1 MNSTFFNIPIWQQ
14 YLICVLLTSTLFFIG
29 YQFVIRDLKQQAD
42 QQMLLYEEK
51 NAEIKILQAKI
62 ERYQMAQ
69 NSSLTL
75 ITEHKLA
82 KAIDRNQLRLTSFKH
97 QKSDLA
103 TYWEVELNGQFVNFM
118 QFIADFNHN
127 FYYLN
132 FQNLSI
138 AKQDTY
144 LQIRFSLL
152 FKEEDMQ

>member
-51 NAEIKILQAKI
+51 KAEIEMLQAKV

-75 ITEHKLA
+75 ITEHELA

-97 QKSDLA
+97 QQNDSA
-103 TYWEVELNGQFVNFM
+103 TYWEVELNGQFGDFM
-118 QFIADFNHN
+118 QFIADFNNN
-127 FYYLN
+127 FYFLN

-144 LQIRFSLL
+144 LQIRFGLL
-152 FKEEDMQ
+152 FKEDMQ

>member
-51 NAEIKILQAKI
+51 KAEIEMLQAKV

-75 ITEHKLA
+75 IT
-82 KAIDRNQLRLTSFKH
+82 
-97 QKSDLA
+97 
-103 TYWEVELNGQFVNFM
+103 G
-118 QFIADFNHN
+118 
-127 FYYLN
+127 YLFAN
-132 FQNLSI
+132 
-138 AKQDTY
+138 
-144 LQIRFSLL
+144 
-152 FKEEDMQ
+152 

>member
-51 NAEIKILQAKI
+51 KAEIEMLQAKV

-75 ITEHKLA
+75 ITEHELA

-97 QKSDLA
+97 QQNDSA
-103 TYWEVELNGQFVNFM
+103 TYWEVELNGQFGDFM
-118 QFIADFNHN
+118 QFITDFNNN
-127 FYYLN
+127 FYFLN

-138 AKQDTY
+138 AKQDSY
-144 LQIRFSLL
+144 LQIRFGLL
-152 FKEEDMQ
+152 FKEDMQ

>member
-14 YLICVLLTSTLFFIG
+14 YFICVLLTSTLFFIG
-29 YQFVIRDLKQQAD
+29 YQFFIQDLNQQIE
-42 QQMLLYEEK
+42 QQMILYEEK
-51 NAEIKILQAKI
+51 KAEIEMLQAKF

-75 ITEHKLA
+75 ITEHELA
-82 KAIDRNQLRLTSFKH
+82 KAIDRNQLRLASFKH
-97 QKSDLA
+97 QQNDSA
-103 TYWEVELNGQFVNFM
+103 TYWEIELNGQFVDFMNF
-118 QFIADFNHN
+118 ITDFNNN
-127 FYYLN
+127 FYFLN

-152 FKEEDMQ
+152 F

>member
-14 YLICVLLTSTLFFIG
+14 YFICVLLTSTLFFIG
-29 YQFVIRDLKQQAD
+29 YQFFIQDLNQQIE
-42 QQMLLYEEK
+42 QQMILYEEK
-51 NAEIKILQAKI
+51 KAEIEMLQAKF

-75 ITEHKLA
+75 ITEHELA
-82 KAIDRNQLRLTSFKH
+82 KAIDRNQLRLASFKH
-97 QKSDLA
+97 QQNDSA
-103 TYWEVELNGQFVNFM
+103 TYWEIELNGQFVDFM
-118 QFIADFNHN
+118 HFITDFNNN
-127 FYYLN
+127 FYFLN

-152 FKEEDMQ
+152 F

>member
-29 YQFVIRDLKQQAD
+29 YQFFIQDLNQQIE
-42 QQMLLYEEK
+42 QQMILYEEK
-51 NAEIKILQAKI
+51 KAEIEMLQAKF

-75 ITEHKLA
+75 ITEHELA
-82 KAIDRNQLRLTSFKH
+82 KAIDRNQLRLASFKH
-97 QKSDLA
+97 QQNDSA
-103 TYWEVELNGQFVNFM
+103 TYWEVELNGQFGDFM
-118 QFIADFNHN
+118 QFIADFNNN
-127 FYYLN
+127 FYFLN

-144 LQIRFSLL
+144 LQIRFGLL
-152 FKEEDMQ
+152 FKEDMQ

>member
-14 YLICVLLTSTLFFIG
+14 YLICVLLTLTLFFIG
-29 YQFVIRDLKQQAD
+29 YQFVIQDLKQQVE
-42 QQMLLYEEK
+42 QQMILYEEK
-51 NAEIKILQAKI
+51 KAEIEMLQAKV

-75 ITEHKLA
+75 ITEHELA

-97 QKSDLA
+97 QQNDSA
-103 TYWEVELNGQFVNFM
+103 TYWEVELNGQFGDFM
-118 QFIADFNHN
+118 QFIADFNNN
-127 FYYLN
+127 FYFLN

-144 LQIRFSLL
+144 LQIRFGLL
-152 FKEEDMQ
+152 FKEDMQ

>member
-29 YQFVIRDLKQQAD
+29 YQFVIQDLKQQVE
-42 QQMLLYEEK
+42 QQMILYEEK
-51 NAEIKILQAKI
+51 KAEIEMLQAKV

-75 ITEHKLA
+75 ITEHELA

-97 QKSDLA
+97 QQNDSA
-103 TYWEVELNGQFVNFM
+103 TYWEVELNGQFGDFM
-118 QFIADFNHN
+118 QFIADFNNN
-127 FYYLN
+127 FYFLN

-138 AKQDTY
+138 AKQDSY
-144 LQIRFSLL
+144 LQIRFGLL
-152 FKEEDMQ
+152 FKEDMQ